1 MKNLEK
7 IQLFL
12 EQFSIDG
19 WLIYDFNHQNPLA
32 YKVLGLDDSKHVKRR
47 FFYFIPKKGNP
58 IKILHKIEAHVL
70 NELDGDALFY
80 CSWKSLHDSLA
91 QILRNVKNVAM
102 EFSPLNNNPYIC
114 KVDAGTLDLIR
125 SYGVEVVSSGAFL
138 HYFTSVLSETQIQ
151 SHIRAAQ
158 KLEKICSLAF
168 SWILENL
175 QKNVR
180 ITEYDVMKKISQD
193 LGKFGLVT
201 ESTINVSVNQNS
213 ANPHYVVEKSQALEI
228 KHGDFILIDMWAKED
243 LPNSVFADITK
254 VAVAASQPTE
264 KQKQVFSVVREA
276 QKAAYELVLK
286 AFDTKQPI
294 LGCEVDDAAR
304 LVIEK
309 AGFGQFF
316 THRTGHNI
324 GTDLHGSGTHLDNF
338 ETHDD
343 RTLIASSCFSIEPGI
358 YLPGEFGIRLE
369 HDVIIDSQGKVLL
382 TGGVQEE
389 ILCLF

>member
-7 IQLFL
+7 IQSFL

-19 WLIYDFNHQNPLA
+19 WLIYDFNHQNFLA
-32 YKVLGLDDSKHVKRR
+32 YKVLGLDSSKHVKRR
-47 FFYFIPKKGNP
+47 FFYFIPKKGKP

-70 NELDGDALFY
+70 NELEGDAIFY

-91 QILRNVKNVAM
+91 QVLRNVKNVAM
-102 EFSPLNNNPYIC
+102 EFSHLNDNPYIS
-114 KVDAGTLDLIR
+114 KVDAGTVDLIR
-125 SYGVEVVSSGAFL
+125 LYGVEVVSSGSFL
-138 HYFTSVLSETQIQ
+138 HYFTSVLSDVQIQ
-151 SHIRAAQ
+151 SHMRAAQ
-158 KLEKICSLAF
+158 KLEKICALAF
-168 SWILENL
+168 SWILESL

-193 LGKFGLVT
+193 LGKFGLIT

-228 KHGDFILIDMWAKED
+228 KLGDFILIDMWAKED

-254 VAVAASQPTE
+254 VAVAAKQPTE

-276 QKAAYELVLK
+276 QKAAYNLVVK
-286 AFDTKQPI
+286 AFNEKKPI
-294 LGCEVDDAAR
+294 LGCQIDDAAR
-304 LVIEK
+304 AVIEK
-309 AGFGQFF
+309 AGFGEFF

-343 RTLIASSCFSIEPGI
+343 RTIIPSSCFSIEPGI
-358 YLPGEFGIRLE
+358 YLPEDFGVRLE
-369 HDVIIDSQGKVLL
+369 HDVIIDSQGKVFL